1 MTVIVES
8 FSGDIMRAEK
18 LREALINAEK
28 EIEEQD
34 EENIGEKQ
42 NYYRCILKGYSILD
56 EDDDFRNILR
66 LGEICLQNSNQEG
79 TAEILGYMAYAC
91 EGMGEA
97 KEAVSMYE
105 EQLKHEEDETTRE
118 EIFKKAAS
126 ILIQM
131 GENGQAQE
139 MLRTGIKE
147 IADSA
152 ELRTAYIA
160 ALLGDSNVER
170 QLCSQTIQEQ
180 LMEMPEL
187 EKEEEFEKLIKQ
199 YGIDLEG
206 DKVWQEK

>member
-1 MTVIVES
+1 M
-8 FSGDIMRAEK
+8 
-18 LREALINAEK
+18 
-28 EIEEQD
+28 
-34 EENIGEKQ
+34 
-42 NYYRCILKGYSILD
+42 KGYSILD

>member
-1 MTVIVES
+1 
-8 FSGDIMRAEK
+8 
-18 LREALINAEK
+18 
-28 EIEEQD
+28 
-34 EENIGEKQ
+34 
-42 NYYRCILKGYSILD
+42 
-56 EDDDFRNILR
+56 
-66 LGEICLQNSNQEG
+66 
-79 TAEILGYMAYAC
+79 
-91 EGMGEA
+91 
-97 KEAVSMYE
+97 MYE
-105 EQLKHEEDETTRE
+105 EQLKHEKDETTRE